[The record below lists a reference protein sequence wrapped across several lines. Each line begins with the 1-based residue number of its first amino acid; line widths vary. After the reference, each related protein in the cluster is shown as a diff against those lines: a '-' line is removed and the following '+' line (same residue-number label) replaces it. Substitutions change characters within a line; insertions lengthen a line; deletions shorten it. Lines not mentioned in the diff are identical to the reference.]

1 MSRRCFRLPFQGV
14 SYRGVD
20 RPGSCWTRSLME
32 EPTFTRACLFDVRVI
47 MVIMRV
53 PMVERL
59 RQEVMG
65 WIPAIKCLL

>member
-1 MSRRCFRLPFQGV
+1 
-14 SYRGVD
+14 
-20 RPGSCWTRSLME
+20 ME